1 MSRLQL
7 ALERA
12 ATSLTTA
19 GASWALVG
27 GLAVSARTEPR
38 FTRDVDVAVAVADD
52 AQAELLLRSL
62 QDEGHVVS
70 AIVEQ
75 DAATRLATARL
86 LPPGEDAAGVV
97 IDLLFA
103 SSGIEPELV
112 SEAELI
118 PVMRDLAVPVARVGH
133 LIALKL
139 LADDPARPLD
149 RADLLALARV
159 ADALEIDRARRAVRM
174 IAERGYAR
182 GRDLEAGLDAL
193 IA

>member
-86 LPPGEDAAGVV
+86 LSPGEDAAGVV